1 MATELDAL
9 TESDD
14 TLTLSD
20 GTVVKLL
27 DLKARQFF
35 KLLKILTHG
44 PAVQLMAR
52 QGSGSLLSGT
62 GEEVLGRLVGFIGV
76 SIPDAFDEVIEF
88 LADMVA
94 PTGIQGT
101 KAAKNEDEAV
111 IRHLQ
116 GLMSNPE
123 LEDILDLVEAIVKR
137 ESEDLAALGKK
148 VGKLLNLAQKTGQ
161 LDTSPTSPAPSTSEA
176 SPEPSTPSST
186 PTVDTL
192 SPL

>member
-9 TESDD
+9 APSDD

-44 PAVQLMAR
+44 PAVNLMAA

-76 SIPDAFDEVIEF
+76 SIPDAFEEVTEF
-88 LADMVA
+88 LYDMVEA
-94 PTGIQGT
+94 TGLGGT
-101 KAAKNEDEAV
+101 KQSKTEDDAKV
-111 IRHLQ
+111 RHLAQ
-116 GLMSNPE
+116 LMSNPE
-123 LEDILDLVEAIVKR
+123 LEDILDLVEAIVRR

-161 LDTSPTSPAPSTSEA
+161 LDTSPASPAPSTSEA
-176 SPEPSTPSST
+176 SPEPSTSSST
-186 PTVDTL
+186 TTVDTL
-192 SPL
+192 SAL

>member
-1 MATELDAL
+1 
-9 TESDD
+9 
-14 TLTLSD
+14 LSD

-44 PAVQLMAR
+44 PAVNLMAA

-88 LADMVA
+88 LYDMVE
-94 PTGIQGT
+94 PTGLGGT
-101 KAAKNEDEAV
+101 KQSKAEDDAKVRNLAKV
-111 IRHLQ
+111 
-116 GLMSNPE
+116 MSNPE
-123 LEDILDLVEAIVKR
+123 LEDILDLVEAIVRR

-161 LDTSPTSPAPSTSEA
+161 LDTSPESPAPSTSED
-176 SPEPSTPSST
+176 SPEPSTSFST
-186 PTVDTL
+186 TTVDTL
-192 SPL
+192 SAL